1 MKCIDRELAEL
12 ERSLGTFSVEA
23 LARHLNG
30 EWIDEAL
37 KATGRASQRI
47 RKLPARFVVWLV
59 IGMALFRR
67 LSIQNVLR
75 RMGAPLG
82 GISLWTEEPS
92 SAAVTKARDRVG
104 AEPLVRVEEQLA
116 ASLHDRFGSALCWRG
131 MALTS
136 IDGSTFKVPDS
147 VDNAEYFG
155 RPGSSR
161 GRTAYPQMRGVF
173 LSSATHHIIWACRFA
188 PYGTGEVPLAMQLV
202 EHVRKGSV
210 VLLDRNFLAYKL
222 LVRVLDRGS
231 QFIVRMKRNVK
242 PRRLRRLADGD
253 YLVEA
258 TTPRS
263 LRKKNPGIPKHL
275 VLREL
280 VVDIGGSEPVRL
292 LTSLTDASL
301 YSKADLAGLYLD
313 RWEVETSL
321 DEIKT
326 HQVEATT
333 ITHPVIFR
341 SQAPARILQEAHG
354 LVLAYN
360 LVRAVMAEGAERAD
374 VPPLR
379 ISFVAALA
387 RIREAIPRMASAPA
401 RQLPRLYDQLLEQ
414 IHLCI
419 LPPRRNRKNPR
430 AVRIKMSGYPL
441 KTARLVA

>member
-1 MKCIDRELAEL
+1 MNCIGKELAEL
-12 ERSLGTFSVEA
+12 ERSLGEFSVEA
-23 LARHLNG
+23 LAQHLKCS
-30 EWIDEAL
+30 WIDEAR

-47 RKLPARFVVWLV
+47 RKLPARFVIWLV

-75 RMGAPLG
+75 RVGAPLG
-82 GISLWTEEPS
+82 GVSLWAEEPS
-92 SAAVTKARDRVG
+92 SAAVTKARERVG
-104 AEPLVRVEEQLA
+104 PEPLALVGERLA
-116 ASLHDRFGSALCWRG
+116 GSLHDRFGPALCWRG
-131 MALTS
+131 MEPVS

-147 VDNAEYFG
+147 PENADHFG

-173 LSSATHHIIWACRFA
+173 LLSATHHFIWAYRFA
-188 PYGTGEVPLAMQLV
+188 PYGTGEVPLAMELI
-202 EHVRKGSV
+202 EHVRKGSL

-222 LVRVLDRGS
+222 LVRVLERGAH
-231 QFIVRMKRNVK
+231 FVVRMKKNVK
-242 PRRLRRLADGD
+242 PRRLCRLADGD
-253 YLVEA
+253 YLVEV
-258 TTPRS
+258 TTPRY
-263 LRKKNPGIPKHL
+263 LRRKNPGLPKHL

-280 VVDIGGSEPVRL
+280 VVDIGGAEPLRL
-292 LTSLTDASL
+292 LTSLTDASA
-301 YSKADLAGLYLD
+301 YSKADLAAVYLD

-326 HQVEATT
+326 HPVEATT

-341 SQAPARILQEAHG
+341 SKAPARVLQEAHG
-354 LVLAYN
+354 LVIAYN
-360 LVRAVMAEGAERAD
+360 LLRAVMAEGAERAQ

-379 ISFVAALA
+379 ISFVGALA

-401 RQLPRLYDQLLEQ
+401 RQLPTLYNQLLEE

-419 LPPRRNRKNPR
+419 LPPRRDRRNPR

-441 KTARLVA
+441 KRPRHAA

>member
-1 MKCIDRELAEL
+1 MNCIGKELAEL
-12 ERSLGTFSVEA
+12 ERSLGKFSVEA
-23 LARHLNG
+23 LAPHLKCS
-30 EWIDEAL
+30 WIDDAL
-37 KATGRASQRI
+37 KATGRASQRV

-75 RMGAPLG
+75 RVGAPLG
-82 GISLWTEEPS
+82 GVSLWTEEPS

-104 AEPLVRVEEQLA
+104 AEPLALVGEQLA
-116 ASLHDRFGSALCWRG
+116 ASLRDRFGPALCWRG
-131 MALTS
+131 MELVS

-147 VDNAEYFG
+147 PENAAYFG
-155 RPGSSR
+155 RPGASR
-161 GRTAYPQMRGVF
+161 GHAAYPQMRGVF
-173 LSSATHHIIWACRFA
+173 LSSATHHFVWAHRFA
-188 PYGTGEVPLAMQLV
+188 PYRTGEVPLAMELV
-202 EHVRKGSV
+202 EHVRKGSL

-222 LVRVLDRGS
+222 LARVLERGS
-231 QFIVRMKRNVK
+231 HFIVRMKKNVK

-253 YLVEA
+253 YLVEV
-258 TTPRS
+258 TTPRY
-263 LRKKNPGIPKHL
+263 LRKKHPGIPKHL

-280 VVDIGGSEPVRL
+280 VVDIGGDEPIRL
-292 LTSLTDASL
+292 LTSLTDESL
-301 YSKADLAGLYLD
+301 YSKADLAHLYRN

-333 ITHPVIFR
+333 ITRPVIFR
-341 SQAPARILQEAHG
+341 SKAPARVLQEAHG

-379 ISFVAALA
+379 ISFVGALA

-401 RQLPRLYDQLLEQ
+401 RQLPTLYDRLIEHV
-414 IHLCI
+414 HLCV
-419 LPPRRNRKNPR
+419 LPPRRERKNPR

-441 KTARLVA
+441 KRSKLVA